1 MTDKERMEISMIAMI
16 YGDMLEA
23 NDPEKDEYF
32 EALISLVQKGRIV
45 AFYDDDEGRGKIPS
59 DLGG

>member
-1 MTDKERMEISMIAMI
+1 MTDKERMEITMIAMI

-45 AFYDDDEGRGKIPS
+45 AFYDDDEGVVKYQAIQ
-59 DLGG
+59 GG

>member
-1 MTDKERMEISMIAMI
+1 MSDKERMKMSMIAMI

-32 EALISLVQKGRIV
+32 EALISLVEKDRII
-45 AFYDDDEGRGKIPS
+45 AFYDDDKGVVKYQAI
-59 DLGG
+59 